1 MFPLPTYIQTWHTYI
16 LHTHTV
22 MHTHMLTACMHACR
36 HANIHIH
43 THTCVRWCIHL
54 WCIHTFM
61 HARMQ
66 TYLAG
71 TFKLRPLGCMRTFL
85 SHFPFFTFFSSTDFH
100 NCKHLAQFFCELA
113 VAACRGCGTQTMRA
127 SDLAALC
134 AISNCIFT
142 MCIQRAADASRLAW
156 KPRSRLWK
164 PRSRLM
170 KQKPKK
176 RRVSQH
182 GQGEENVALVL
193 SAAFAQTHPQLWVH
207 TFAQTWEEY
216 S

>member
-1 MFPLPTYIQTWHTYI
+1 MQTYTYIHIHACADAYTYDAYI
-16 LHTHTV
+16 HSCTR
-22 MHTHMLTACMHACR
+22 ACR
-36 HANIHIH
+36 HTLPELLNYDLWVA
-43 THTCVRWCIHL
+43 CVL
-54 WCIHTFM
+54 SF
-61 HARMQ
+61 
-66 TYLAG
+66 
-71 TFKLRPLGCMRTFL
+71 PTFL
-85 SHFPFFTFFSSTDFH
+85 SLPFFSSTDFH
-100 NCKHLAQFFCELA
+100 NCKHLAQFFYELA

-176 RRVSQH
+176 RRVSQMQSEH
-182 GQGEENVALVL
+182 GQGEKNVALVL
-193 SAAFAQTHPQLWVH
+193 SAAFAQTHPQL
-207 TFAQTWEEY
+207 
-216 S
+216 